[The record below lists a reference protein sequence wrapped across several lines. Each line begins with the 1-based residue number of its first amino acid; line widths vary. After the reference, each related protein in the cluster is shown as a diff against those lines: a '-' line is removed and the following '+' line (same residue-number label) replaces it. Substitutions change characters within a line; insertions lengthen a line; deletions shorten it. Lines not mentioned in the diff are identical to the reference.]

1 MIDQEQI
8 QQLLEKAKTG
18 TLSAEEKELIVK
30 EFNGSL
36 GGLNEILKKLVE
48 AAKNSPPA
56 Q

>member
-1 MIDQEQI
+1 MDQEQI
-8 QQLLEKAKTG
+8 QKLLEKAKAG

-30 EFNGSL
+30 EFNGGL
-36 GGLNEILKKLVE
+36 GELNEVLKKMIE